1 MISVNA
7 AACLHRRPPG
17 EPLPTLHNSW
27 LLHEDGGLICDELFF
42 RVMGHPSV
50 VTCARARVERGQPW
64 SNCVVCPSGARG
76 KAGTLAGVEI

>member
-1 MISVNA
+1 
-7 AACLHRRPPG
+7 
-17 EPLPTLHNSW
+17 

-42 RVMGHPSV
+42 RVMSHPSV

-76 KAGTLAGVEI
+76 KAGPLAGVEI